1 MHIRTTSYCTS
12 TRVPQL
18 HEGSRVRAIEQ
29 REQRAAAAERR
40 EYRPATSIRA
50 ENIERRRMSSILEK
64 AAEARDALTRAIAGA
79 ARSARD
85 AVGSLEREM
94 AQWRERIDR
103 ARAMLFQPRRMPGKA
118 VSERQAGIS
127 TRAQSASEGT
137 ASAF

>member
-1 MHIRTTSYCTS
+1 M
-12 TRVPQL
+12 
-18 HEGSRVRAIEQ
+18 RAIEQ